1 MNNGDLIQIG
11 IMVLTFGGFVVTI
24 ISLKKDNR
32 KSNEETI
39 EKTIKAAIS
48 EVTERA
54 KIEKRISLL
63 EQKVNMTDDA
73 TKKELDEIKNML
85 KDIIMKFEKHANE
98 K

>member
-54 KIEKRISLL
+54 KIEKRISL
-63 EQKVNMTDDA
+63 T
-73 TKKELDEIKNML
+73 
-85 KDIIMKFEKHANE
+85 
-98 K
+98 